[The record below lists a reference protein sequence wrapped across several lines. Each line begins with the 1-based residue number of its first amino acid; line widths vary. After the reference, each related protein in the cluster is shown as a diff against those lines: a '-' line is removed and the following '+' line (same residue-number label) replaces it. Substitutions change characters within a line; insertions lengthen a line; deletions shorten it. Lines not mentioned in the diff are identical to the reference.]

1 MEDKFT
7 FIVNGKT
14 IVTTEDVN
22 LLDFLRD
29 DLGLISVKDGCK
41 EGACGTCTIL
51 VDGKAM
57 KSCIFTTKKIANKE
71 ITTIEGFTSREKEV
85 FAYAFTECGAVQC
98 GFCIPGMVIAAKALF
113 LKTLDPTKEEVK
125 KALVGNI
132 LSLIHI

>member
-1 MEDKFT
+1 MEDKFS

-57 KSCIFTTKKIANKE
+57 KSCIFTTKKVAGKE
-71 ITTIEGFTSREKEV
+71 ITTIEGFTEREKEV

-98 GFCIPGMVIAAKALF
+98 VFQ
-113 LKTLDPTKEEVK
+113 EW
-125 KALVGNI
+125 
-132 LSLIHI
+132 

>member
-1 MEDKFT
+1 MEDKFS

-57 KSCIFTTKKIANKE
+57 NLVYLQLKK
-71 ITTIEGFTSREKEV
+71 
-85 FAYAFTECGAVQC
+85 
-98 GFCIPGMVIAAKALF
+98 
-113 LKTLDPTKEEVK
+113 
-125 KALVGNI
+125 
-132 LSLIHI
+132 

>member
-1 MEDKFT
+1 MSEKFS
-7 FIVNGKT
+7 FVVNGKT

-57 KSCIFTTKKIANKE
+57 KSCIFTTKKVAGKE
-71 ITTIEGFTSREKEV
+71 ITTIEGFTMWILYTRNGS
-85 FAYAFTECGAVQC
+85 CGKST
-98 GFCIPGMVIAAKALF
+98 FH
-113 LKTLDPTKEEVK
+113 E
-125 KALVGNI
+125 NI
-132 LSLIHI
+132 RPYK

>member
-1 MEDKFT
+1 MEDKFS

-57 KSCIFTTKKIANKE
+57 KSCIFTTKKVAGKE
-71 ITTIEGFTSREKEV
+71 ITTIEGFTEREKEV

-98 GFCIPGMVIAAKALF
+98 GFCIPGMVVAAKALF
-113 LKTLDPTKEEVK
+113 IRTLDPTSDEVK
-125 KALVGNI
+125 KA
-132 LSLIHI
+132 

>member
-1 MEDKFT
+1 MEDKFS

-57 KSCIFTTKKIANKE
+57 KSCIFTTKKVAGKE
-71 ITTIEGFTSREKEV
+71 KKKDLHMLSQSVELFNVDSV
-85 FAYAFTECGAVQC
+85 FQEW
-98 GFCIPGMVIAAKALF
+98 
-113 LKTLDPTKEEVK
+113 
-125 KALVGNI
+125 
-132 LSLIHI
+132 